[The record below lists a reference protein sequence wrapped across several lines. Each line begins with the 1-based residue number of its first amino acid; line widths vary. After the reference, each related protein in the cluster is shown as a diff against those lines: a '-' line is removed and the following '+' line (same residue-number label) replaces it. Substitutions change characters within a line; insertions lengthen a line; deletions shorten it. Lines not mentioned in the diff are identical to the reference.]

1 MSGIY
6 KLAGRAD
13 LRNMGKF
20 FQRIGANVF
29 RFRPGEMKDFSKLLL
44 ANVQKYVP
52 KRTGILSTSLVAQA
66 DYNAIMVVARTDIQL
81 SSGYQKEY
89 AEYVEAGVFGKEQS
103 RLVPTPGEHGGP
115 MFVMTPET
123 VVETGEMESVLA
135 WAERST
141 EFAKATAH
149 GYAQF
154 MRAGLTDTMPTLLRN
169 LRVIIQDKYVRQ
181 YKGM

>member
-13 LRNMGKF
+13 LRNIGKM

-29 RFRPGEMKDFSKLLL
+29 RFRPGELKDFSNLLL

-52 KRTGILSTSLVAQA
+52 KRTGVLSTSLVAQA
-66 DYNAIMVVARTDIQL
+66 HYNAISVTARADIQL
-81 SSGYQKEY
+81 TSDYRKEY

-115 MFVMTPET
+115 MFVITPER
-123 VVETGEMESVLA
+123 VADIDIEESFA
-135 WAERST
+135 QST
-141 EFAKATAH
+141 EFARQTAH

-169 LRVIIQDKYVRQ
+169 LRVIIQNKYVKQ
-181 YKGM
+181 YVGL